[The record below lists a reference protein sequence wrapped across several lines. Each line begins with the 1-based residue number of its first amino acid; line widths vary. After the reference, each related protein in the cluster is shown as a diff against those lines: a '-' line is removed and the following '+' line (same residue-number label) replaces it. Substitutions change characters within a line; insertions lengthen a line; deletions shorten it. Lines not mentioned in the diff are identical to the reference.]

1 MEEGSESDNDN
12 NSSNDED
19 DKDVEVGEEEGTG
32 AKIQKKY
39 IHSLKD
45 KETEFYKFLKQ
56 EDTQLLN
63 FDDSDSDDDE
73 KEGGE
78 DDNEEGKVHKLPEK
92 LEVASDESDYED
104 EESES
109 KMSKAGKITKT
120 AIDTWTEALEREPTQ
135 STINSTIEAF
145 RAAMNTVGSGARRG
159 L

>member
-1 MEEGSESDNDN
+1 MTTIPTIT
-12 NSSNDED
+12 
-19 DKDVEVGEEEGTG
+19 KTTKMQKQEGTG

-45 KETEFYKFLKQ
+45 KEPEFYKFLKQ
-56 EDTQLLN
+56 EDAELLN
-63 FDDSDSDDDE
+63 FDESDSDDDE

-78 DDNEEGKVHKLPEK
+78 DDDEEGKVHKLPEQ

-120 AIDTWTEALEREPTQ
+120 MIDTWTEALEREPTQ

-145 RAAMNTVGSGARRG
+145 RAAVNTVGSGARRG
-159 L
+159 F

>member
-1 MEEGSESDNDN
+1 MARTKHTETKKRVATKGRAEEPNA
-12 NSSNDED
+12 SSMS
-19 DKDVEVGEEEGTG
+19 
-32 AKIQKKY
+32 
-39 IHSLKD
+39 HSKCS
-45 KETEFYKFLKQ
+45 Q
-56 EDTQLLN
+56 CCQLFKN
-63 FDDSDSDDDE
+63 F

-78 DDNEEGKVHKLPEK
+78 DDDEEGKVHKLPEQ

-145 RAAMNTVGSGARRG
+145 RAAVNTVGSGARRG